1 MTNYFDV
8 DIIDLD
14 GQKYDINS
22 VRRYGN
28 DAIVLIIKKEEDE
41 YVSDDSERIQELI
54 DECR

>member
-41 YVSDDSERIQELI
+41 YVSDDSESIQELI